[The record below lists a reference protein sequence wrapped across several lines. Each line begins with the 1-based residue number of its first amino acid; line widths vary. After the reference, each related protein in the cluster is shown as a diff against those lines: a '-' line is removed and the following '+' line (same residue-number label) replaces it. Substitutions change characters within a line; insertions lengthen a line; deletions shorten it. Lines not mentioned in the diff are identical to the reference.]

1 MSTPP
6 AVPTGPAQD
15 SYAEAEER
23 LWRLER
29 LVAAQAAAL
38 RKVPRNMPVPRDVLA
53 LLSTAPEALRIA
65 PVPPPQ
71 KPRLVRLINEIQAMI
86 EDLTVRKS
94 EVGGRIATVRTARR
108 GGHSAHLVDYS
119 G

>member
-1 MSTPP
+1 MSIPP
-6 AVPTGPAQD
+6 AVPTGPTQD

-53 LLSTAPEALRIA
+53 LLSTVPEALRIA
-65 PVPPPQ
+65 PVAAPQ
-71 KPRLVRLINEIQAMI
+71 KPRLVRLINEIQAMV
-86 EDLTVRKS
+86 EELTERKNGL
-94 EVGGRIATVRTARR
+94 GGRIATVRAARR